1 MSVGVTRDVALNE
14 MNWRGLHI
22 NVETAEYTIVPSDSG
37 IILFN
42 DYGTD
47 ANYIL
52 PAVADAAGKMFLI
65 VNGEATTKTIVT
77 APSACLKGVTAAAC
91 TVITSKAIGDH
102 LIITCDGTY
111 YYVISMGLA
120 VWTVT
125 T

>member
-1 MSVGVTRDVALNE
+1 MAITRSVALSE
-14 MNWRGLHI
+14 MNFRGLHV
-22 NVETAEYTIVPSDSG
+22 NSATAAYTLVPSDSG

-47 ANYIL
+47 TTYTL
-52 PAVADAAGKMFLI
+52 PAVADSAGKVFWF
-65 VNGEATTKTIVT
+65 VNGEATTKTIIT
-77 APSACLKGVTAAAC
+77 APSAILKGVTAAAC

-102 LIITCDGTY
+102 CIITCDGTY